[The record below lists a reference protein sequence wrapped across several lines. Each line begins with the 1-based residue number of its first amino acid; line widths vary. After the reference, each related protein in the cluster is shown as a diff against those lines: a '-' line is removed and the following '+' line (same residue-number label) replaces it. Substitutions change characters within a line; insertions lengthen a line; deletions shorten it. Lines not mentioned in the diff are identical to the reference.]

1 MSEISGANPPS
12 LPPLGPLSSPSPR
25 RPGRPSPG
33 PQRSSTPLK
42 SSAAGAHAPP
52 SGMAEKQ
59 LTAAAQD
66 KNALKVHMSN
76 GGCHNVKFGEATD
89 IKVRSS
95 SQNE

>member
-1 MSEISGANPPS
+1 
-12 LPPLGPLSSPSPR
+12 
-25 RPGRPSPG
+25 
-33 PQRSSTPLK
+33 
-42 SSAAGAHAPP
+42 
-52 SGMAEKQ
+52 MAEKQ

-95 SQNE
+95 AQKEQTRDN